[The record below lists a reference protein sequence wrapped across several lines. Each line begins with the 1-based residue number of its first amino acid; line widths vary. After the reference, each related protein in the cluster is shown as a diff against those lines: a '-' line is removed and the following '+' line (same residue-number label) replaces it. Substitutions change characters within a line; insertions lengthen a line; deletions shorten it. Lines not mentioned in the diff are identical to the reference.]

1 MAASESTPNPA
12 DKDKTMKY
20 MIPFLALFLAACSTG
35 QNYANRMVSI
45 SDLGDRPVR
54 MVSEYRI
61 GIGDVMS
68 INVWKNPD
76 LGVTVPVRPDGK
88 ISAPLVGDIVV
99 AGLTPEEVAEEI
111 TRRLARFVRTPNVA
125 VIMTN
130 LASTAYI
137 SRVRVTGAV
146 GQSVSLP
153 YSQGMTILDA
163 VLAAGG
169 PNEFADPENARLFR
183 RIEGDTVMVPVD
195 LESIMTEGNLAE
207 NVALQPGDTITI
219 PEKLF

>member
-1 MAASESTPNPA
+1 
-12 DKDKTMKY
+12 MKY

-61 GIGDVMS
+61 GIGDVMN

-111 TRRLARFVRTPNVA
+111 TRRLA
-125 VIMTN
+125 
-130 LASTAYI
+130 ST
-137 SRVRVTGAV
+137 RC
-146 GQSVSLP
+146 
-153 YSQGMTILDA
+153 SQ
-163 VLAAGG
+163 
-169 PNEFADPENARLFR
+169 
-183 RIEGDTVMVPVD
+183 PVD
-195 LESIMTEGNLAE
+195 PTNS
-207 NVALQPGDTITI
+207 PI
-219 PEKLF
+219 PRTRSCSAASMAIR

>member
-1 MAASESTPNPA
+1 
-12 DKDKTMKY
+12 MKY
-20 MIPFLALFLAACSTG
+20 LIPLLALLLGACSTG

-45 SDLGDRPVR
+45 SDLGERPVR

-61 GIGDVMS
+61 GIGDVMN

-99 AGLTPEEVAEEI
+99 AGLTPEEVAAEI
-111 TRRLARFVRTPNVA
+111 TRRLSRFVRTPNVA

-146 GQSVSLP
+146 GQSISLP
-153 YSQGMTILDA
+153 HSQGMTILDA

-169 PNEFADPENARLFR
+169 PNEFADPENAKLFR
-183 RIEGDTVMVPVD
+183 RVEGETVMVPVD
-195 LESIMTEGNLAE
+195 LDSIMTEGNLAE
-207 NVALQPGDTITI
+207 NIPLQPGDTLTI

>member
-1 MAASESTPNPA
+1 
-12 DKDKTMKY
+12 MKY
-20 MIPFLALFLAACSTG
+20 LIPLLALLLGACSTG

-45 SDLGDRPVR
+45 SDLNERPVR
-54 MVSEYRI
+54 MVTEYRI

-99 AGLTPEEVAEEI
+99 AGLTPEEVAAEI
-111 TRRLARFVRTPNVA
+111 TRRLSRFVRTPNVA

-153 YSQGMTILDA
+153 HSQGMTILDA

-169 PNEFADPENARLFR
+169 PNEFADTENTKLFR
-183 RIEGDTVMVPVD
+183 RVEGETVMVPVD
-195 LESIMTEGNLAE
+195 LNSIMTEGNLAE
-207 NVALQPGDTITI
+207 NIPLQPGDTITI

>member
-1 MAASESTPNPA
+1 
-12 DKDKTMKY
+12 MKY
-20 MIPFLALFLAACSTG
+20 LIPLLALLLGACSTG

-45 SDLGDRPVR
+45 SDLGERPVR
-54 MVSEYRI
+54 MVTEYRI
-61 GIGDVMS
+61 GIGDVMN

-99 AGLTPEEVAEEI
+99 AGLTPEEVAAEI
-111 TRRLARFVRTPNVA
+111 TRRLSRFVRTPNVA

-146 GQSVSLP
+146 GQSISLP
-153 YSQGMTILDA
+153 HSQGMTILDA

-169 PNEFADPENARLFR
+169 PNEFADPENAKLFR
-183 RIEGDTVMVPVD
+183 RVEGETVMVPVD
-195 LESIMTEGNLAE
+195 LDSIMTEGNLAE
-207 NVALQPGDTITI
+207 NIPLQPGDTLTI

>member
-1 MAASESTPNPA
+1 
-12 DKDKTMKY
+12 MKY
-20 MIPFLALFLAACSTG
+20 LIPLLALMLGACSTG
-35 QNYANRMVSI
+35 QNYANRMISI
-45 SDLGDRPVR
+45 SDLNERPVR
-54 MVSEYRI
+54 MVTEYRI
-61 GIGDVMS
+61 GIGDVMN

-99 AGLTPEEVAEEI
+99 AGLTPEEVAAEI
-111 TRRLARFVRTPNVA
+111 TQRLSRFVRTPNVA
-125 VIMTN
+125 VIMTS
-130 LASTAYI
+130 LGSTAYI

-153 YSQGMTILDA
+153 HSQGMTILDA

-169 PNEFADPENARLFR
+169 PNEFADPENTKLFR
-183 RIEGDTVMVPVD
+183 RVDGETVMVPVD
-195 LESIMTEGNLAE
+195 LNSIMTEGNLAE
-207 NVALQPGDTITI
+207 NIPLQPGDTITI

>member
-1 MAASESTPNPA
+1 
-12 DKDKTMKY
+12 MKY
-20 MIPFLALFLAACSTG
+20 LIPFLALLLGACSTG

-45 SDLGDRPVR
+45 SDLDERPAR
-54 MVSEYRI
+54 MVTEYRI
-61 GIGDVMS
+61 GIGDVMN

-99 AGLTPEEVAEEI
+99 AGLTPEEVAAEI
-111 TRRLARFVRTPNVA
+111 TRRLSRFVRTPNVA
-125 VIMTN
+125 VIMTD
-130 LASTAYI
+130 LGSTAYI

-153 YSQGMTILDA
+153 HSQGMTILDA

-169 PNEFADPENARLFR
+169 PNEFADTENAKLFR
-183 RIEGDTVMVPVD
+183 RVEGETVMVPVD
-195 LESIMTEGNLAE
+195 LNSIMTEGNLAE
-207 NVALQPGDTITI
+207 NIPLQPGDTITI

>member
-1 MAASESTPNPA
+1 
-12 DKDKTMKY
+12 MKY
-20 MIPFLALFLAACSTG
+20 LIPFLALLLGACSTG

-45 SDLGDRPVR
+45 SDLNERPVR
-54 MVSEYRI
+54 MVTEYRI
-61 GIGDVMS
+61 GIGDVMN

-99 AGLTPEEVAEEI
+99 AGLTPEEVAAEI
-111 TRRLARFVRTPNVA
+111 TQRLSRFVRTPNVA

-130 LASTAYI
+130 LGSTAYI

-153 YSQGMTILDA
+153 HSQGMTILDA

-169 PNEFADPENARLFR
+169 PNEFADPENTKLFR
-183 RIEGDTVMVPVD
+183 RVEGETVMVPVD
-195 LESIMTEGNLAE
+195 LNSIMTEGNLAE
-207 NVALQPGDTITI
+207 NIPLQPGDTITI